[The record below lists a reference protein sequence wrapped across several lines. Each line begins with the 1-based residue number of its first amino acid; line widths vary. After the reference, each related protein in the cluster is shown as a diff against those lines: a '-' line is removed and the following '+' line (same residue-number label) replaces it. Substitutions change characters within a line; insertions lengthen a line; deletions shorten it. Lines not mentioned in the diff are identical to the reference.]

1 MFERL
6 RERLRGRPK
15 AEPAPPLPPAT
26 PPERSQIRPT
36 ATPTT
41 AAAPPPP
48 RPAAIGANTP
58 ATSTTRKE
66 IRIDGRRYALDALP
80 EEVTKLLADLQRAE
94 RVIQLRR
101 DKIRLLR
108 LGRQQLAE
116 RLRQGL
122 TTVPERT
129 EGTEKPAPTWTAQV
143 STG

>member
-15 AEPAPPLPPAT
+15 AEPSPPPPPAAQ
-26 PPERSQIRPT
+26 PETSPANTSAST
-36 ATPTT
+36 AT
-41 AAAPPPP
+41 AAAPAAP
-48 RPAAIGANTP
+48 RPTALAANTP

-101 DKIRLLR
+101 DKITLLR